1 MNPSI
6 FRGVKLRNT
15 AEYAGTMNLPALML
29 SHRSTVGFR
38 PLLAR
43 GPQLV
48 EGLIEMP

>member
-6 FRGVKLRNT
+6 FRGVQLRNT
-15 AEYAGTMNLPALML
+15 AEYAGTLNLPALMVR
-29 SHRSTVGFR
+29 HRSMVGFR

-43 GPQLV
+43 GLQLV